1 MSSDLAELYQEV
13 IVDHA
18 RRPRN
23 FGELADATRT
33 VEGVNPLC
41 GDQLML
47 HVKIADGH
55 IADIAFEGVGCAIS
69 QASASLMT
77 MALKGMKEQ
86 EALVLFDRV
95 HTLLTEGP
103 NGDASAAELGMIA
116 ALSGVWQFPARVK
129 CATLAWHTLRKALEA
144 NGPPARTE

>member
-1 MSSDLAELYQEV
+1 MTSDLAELYQEV

-47 HVKIADGH
+47 HVKIVDGQ
-55 IADIAFEGVGCAIS
+55 IGDIAFEGAGCAIS

-86 EALVLFDRV
+86 DALVLFERV
-95 HTLLTEGP
+95 HTMLTEQP
-103 NGDASAAELGMIA
+103 GDDAASTELGMIA
-116 ALSGVWQFPARVK
+116 ALSGVWQFPSRVK
-129 CATLAWHTLRKALEA
+129 CATLAWHTLRQALEA
-144 NGPPARTE
+144 SGPPAGTE